1 MLCIPILI
9 SMAQRSQRHPNTCA
23 DLKNPREVGMREEL
37 ASPQAQGFQ
46 RIVLVTAM
54 DTCPKFLLVL
64 PAVWWWE
71 CVSPE
76 LEKPVCGGQCHGAG
90 KSLGGVG
97 ILGIPVWTLG
107 SLHWDSAISSPKAGP
122 GGAGGQAHGLPSS
135 PSSPLRR
142 RIHTSV
148 WRDFANIQF
157 SLQPSAEFHSSPGPK
172 CFPQRDSF
180 RK

>member
-9 SMAQRSQRHPNTCA
+9 SVAQRSQRHPKTCA
-23 DLKNPREVGMREEL
+23 DLKNPREVGWERSCL
-37 ASPQAQGFQ
+37 LHRPRDSKGLSWWLLWTPA
-46 RIVLVTAM
+46 L
-54 DTCPKFLLVL
+54 FLLVL

-157 SLQPSAEFHSSPGPK
+157 SLWPSAEFHSSPGPK